1 MNEGKNLLSKTPED
15 LWKTVKAEAET
26 ILAGEAYLDHF
37 LTTNIL
43 NQHSLSSCLANIF
56 AMKLE
61 SQHLSHTDLLRIA
74 NFAYEEHEQL
84 TYSGYS
90 DIIAT
95 FERDPACSRFIN
107 PILYFKGFQ
116 ALQCYRVSNYYFK
129 KGQLDLAYYIQM
141 MTSDKF
147 SVDIHPAAEI
157 GNGILI
163 DHANGI
169 VIGETA
175 VVGNNVSLLH
185 AVTLGGTGKVEGD
198 RHPKIGNGVLIG
210 AGAKVLGNIKI
221 GDSSKIASGSVVLNS
236 VPNRKTVAGV
246 PAKIVGEVP
255 SEIDP
260 SRLMDHKFES
270 RNE

>member
-1 MNEGKNLLSKTPED
+1 MKKGNNFLPSSPEH
-15 LWKTVKAEAET
+15 LWQDIRVEAET
-26 ILAGEAYLDHF
+26 ILKSEPHLENF
-37 LTTNIL
+37 LNTNIL
-43 NQHSLSSCLANIF
+43 SQQSLASCLANIC
-56 AMKLE
+56 AIKLA
-61 SQHLSHTDLLRIA
+61 SQYLPFSDLYKIA
-74 NFAYEEHEQL
+74 SFAYKDYEQL
-84 TYSGYS
+84 TDSGYA
-90 DIIAT
+90 DIVAT

-116 ALQCYRVSNYYFK
+116 ALQCHRVANYYLK
-129 KGQLDLAYYIQM
+129 AGQLDLAYYIQM
-141 MTSDKF
+141 MISDKF

-157 GNGILI
+157 GKGILI
-163 DHANGI
+163 DHAHGI

-221 GDSSKIASGSVVLNS
+221 GECSKIASGSVVLS
-236 VPNRKTVAGV
+236 DVPNRKTVAGV
-246 PAKIVGEVP
+246 PAKIVGEVL

-270 RNE
+270 SN

>member
-1 MNEGKNLLSKTPED
+1 MKKGNHFLPRSTEH
-15 LWKTVKAEAET
+15 LWQTVRVEAEA
-26 ILAGEAYLDHF
+26 ILKDEPYLESF

-43 NQHSLSSCLANIF
+43 SQNSLASCLANIC
-56 AMKLE
+56 ATKLAT
-61 SQHLSHTDLLRIA
+61 QYLSFTDLYRIA
-74 NFAYEEHEQL
+74 SFAYKDYEQL
-84 TYSGYS
+84 TDSGYA
-90 DIIAT
+90 DIVAT

-163 DHANGI
+163 DHAHGI

-236 VPNRKTVAGV
+236 VPHRKTVAGV